1 MNTPLAT
8 QVSERLRE
16 DLLTRSLLPGQQIVQ
31 EALAERYGVSRV
43 PLREALKELEAEGLV
58 IHEPH
63 RGYFVTELNAAEM
76 AEVYT
81 IRALLEADAIRRAC
95 QRLSDADLAHIDEL
109 RREFESALLLAD
121 LETIASA
128 NRAFHF
134 AIFDACGLPRLVR
147 LLRTL
152 WDATDAYRSLYFQDS
167 GTHEH
172 ICAEHLAHMEALT
185 RRDAEGAVETQR
197 LHRERSVLIVS
208 TSLRS

>member
-16 DLLTRSLLPGQQIVQ
+16 DLLTRSLSPGQQIVQ
-31 EALAERYGVSRV
+31 ETLAERYGVSRV

-58 IHEPH
+58 THEPH

-95 QRLSDADLAHIDEL
+95 QRISDADLVHIDEL
-109 RREFESALLLAD
+109 RIAFEHSLATSD
-121 LETIASA
+121 LESIAAA

-152 WDATDAYRSLYFQDS
+152 WDATDAYRSLYFQDA
-167 GTHEH
+167 GTHDIICREH
-172 ICAEHLAHMEALT
+172 AEHMDALAQ
-185 RRDAEGAVETQR
+185 RDPARAIETQR
-197 LHRERSVLIVS
+197 IHRERSVQFV
-208 TSLRS
+208 TVSLRA

>member
-8 QVSERLRE
+8 QVRERLRE

-43 PLREALKELEAEGLV
+43 PLREALKELEADGLV
-58 IHEPH
+58 THEPH

-81 IRALLEADAIRRAC
+81 IRALLEAEAIRRAC
-95 QRLSDADLAHIDEL
+95 QRLSDADLTHIDEL
-109 RREFESALLLAD
+109 RKAFEYSLSHSD
-121 LETIASA
+121 LESISSA

-167 GTHEH
+167 DTHAH
-172 ICAEHLAHMEALT
+172 ICAEHLAHMEALA
-185 RRDAEGAVETQR
+185 RRDAEEAVETQR
-197 LHRERSVLIVS
+197 LHRERSVQFVR
-208 TSLRS
+208 TSLGD